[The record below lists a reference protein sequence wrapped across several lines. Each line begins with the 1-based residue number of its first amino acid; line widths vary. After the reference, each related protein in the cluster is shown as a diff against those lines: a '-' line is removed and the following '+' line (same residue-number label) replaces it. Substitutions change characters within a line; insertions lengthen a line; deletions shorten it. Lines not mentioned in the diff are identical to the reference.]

1 MNIGFDFYPGGKR
14 KAVTL
19 SYDDGQI
26 HDRRLIEIM
35 NKYGVKGYFHLNS
48 SFIGKEGYVTREEI
62 QTLYKGHEVSLHG
75 VEHLFL
81 AKIPDQMLIE
91 EIRLKAKEQSIV
103 ITVADNKT
111 ITI

>member
-35 NKYGVKGYFHLNS
+35 NKYGEKGF
-48 SFIGKEGYVTREEI
+48 FI
-62 QTLYKGHEVSLHG
+62 
-75 VEHLFL
+75 
-81 AKIPDQMLIE
+81 LI
-91 EIRLKAKEQSIV
+91 LPL
-103 ITVADNKT
+103 
-111 ITI
+111 